1 MPRVP
6 YSSQIAPIPRR
17 QEDSMKIVYDDI
29 VYSLQKAGGISVVW
43 AETTKQPPFHA
54 THIRYDNADGNVF
67 ARKIEGHDYEI
78 ISSSGLIVKRYMNV
92 RRHEAEPYLFHS
104 SYFRYCL
111 DPKAV
116 NITTMHDFTFEL
128 FFRGPLFQ
136 VHIHQKKNTTMHS
149 DGVICI
155 SENTKRD
162 LLKYYPDYRGEIAV
176 IYNGYDTQSYY
187 YEPAKKEPIVL
198 FVGSRT
204 FYKRFDLA
212 AKIVKELPDC
222 KLVVV
227 GGGAFTKQEQALL
240 EAEIPGRYEKAG
252 FLDNDALRRLYN
264 RAFCLVYCSD
274 YEGFGIPPLEA
285 QACGC
290 PVICQARSSLPEV
303 VEDSAIYF
311 DPDQERRSMDAVLKL
326 RQPEF
331 YNDIVRRGLDNVKRF
346 SWTKCSREVYGFYD
360 YMLDRKGLR

>member
-1 MPRVP
+1 
-6 YSSQIAPIPRR
+6 
-17 QEDSMKIVYDDI
+17 MKIIYDDI
-29 VYSLQKAGGISVVW
+29 VYSLQKAGGISVMW
-43 AETTKQPPFHA
+43 SEITRQPPYPA

-78 ISSSGLIVKRYMNV
+78 LNSAGLIARRYLNLKR
-92 RRHEAEPYLFHS
+92 REAEPYLFHS
-104 SYFRYCL
+104 SYFRYCR
-111 DPKAV
+111 DPKAI
-116 NITTMHDFTFEL
+116 NITNMYDFTFERY
-128 FFRGPLFQ
+128 FHAPVFQ
-136 VHIHQKKNTTMHS
+136 VHIRQKKNTTMHS

-155 SENTKRD
+155 SNNTMQD
-162 LLKYYPDYRGEIAV
+162 LLKYYPDYRGELAV
-176 IYNGYDTQSYY
+176 IHCGYDAASYY
-187 YEPAKKEPIVL
+187 YEPAEKAPIVL
-198 FVGSRT
+198 FVGART

-212 AKIVKELPDC
+212 IEIMKKLTEC
-222 KLVVV
+222 RLVVV
-227 GGGAFTKQEQALL
+227 GGGAFTKQELAAL
-240 EAEIPGRYEKAG
+240 EAGIPGRYEKAG
-252 FLDNDALRRLYN
+252 YLNNDELRKLYN

-346 SWTKCSREVYGFYD
+346 SWTKCSREVYDFYD
-360 YMLDRKGLR
+360 YMLDRKDLG